1 MPGQSLHIPAETRR
15 SIAGRPARN
24 DLRCLAAH
32 RLELLAYLWV
42 SLNRMPVHVDAA
54 SAPVGKQS
62 KHPFLENQLHES
74 PLFLTG
80 QPFGN
85 TKACVTWLFILKLCR
100 RESLPWGLT

>member
-1 MPGQSLHIPAETRR
+1 MPGQSLYMPAETRR

-24 DLRCLAAH
+24 GRRCRAAH
-32 RLELLAYLWV
+32 RLELPAYLRV
-42 SLNRMPVHVDAA
+42 GLNRMPVHVVAA

-85 TKACVTWLFILKLCR
+85 IKACVTGFFIPKISRC
-100 RESLPWGLT
+100 ESLPWGLT